1 MGERLGV
8 WERAFR
14 IVQRKIRDVLH
25 KLLLIAVAGGVG
37 SLARYGLSSWV
48 QNWSGSLFPYGTV
61 VVNILGCLVFGF
73 LVAVTEGRFAVSPET
88 RAVILVGFMGAFTTF
103 STFIFE
109 TVALLEDSQWL
120 LALGNISLQNFV
132 GVAALILGMLIGRL
146 V

>member
-1 MGERLGV
+1 ML
-8 WERAFR
+8 
-14 IVQRKIRDVLH
+14 Q
-25 KLLLIAVAGGVG
+25 KLLLIAVAGGLG

-73 LVAVTEGRFAVSPET
+73 VVAVTEGRFAVGPET

-120 LALGNISLQNFV
+120 LALGNMSLQNFV
-132 GVAALILGMLIGRL
+132 GMAALILGLFIGRL

>member
-1 MGERLGV
+1 M
-8 WERAFR
+8 
-14 IVQRKIRDVLH
+14 LH